1 METLKF
7 QKGNAKLDKS
17 IFLFS
22 LLAGHACPFANDCL
36 SKVNFKTGKL
46 EDGPETKFR
55 CFSASSEVLFP
66 AVFKARKHNW
76 DLLRGLRSVDAMTT
90 LINQS
95 LPKQAKIV
103 RVHVSGDFFN
113 QTYFDAW
120 MNVAR
125 MNPDRIFYAYT
136 KSVAYWVA
144 RLDSIPANFSLTA
157 SKGGKN
163 DNLIE
168 NYNLKFA
175 EVVFTEEE
183 AEQKGFKI
191 DHDDSLA
198 IYSKTSF
205 ALLLHGSQP
214 AGSVASKAL
223 STLRKENKG
232 GYSKKKKAAAAV
244 N

>member
-22 LLAGHACPFANDCL
+22 LLAGHACPFANECL

-76 DLLRGLRSVDAMTT
+76 DLLRSLRSVDEMTT
-90 LINQS
+90 LINNN
-95 LPKQAKIV
+95 LPKKATII

-113 QTYFDAW
+113 QNYFDAW
-120 MNVAR
+120 MNVAK

-136 KSVAYWVA
+136 KSVSYWVA

-157 SKGGKN
+157 SKGGKH

-168 NYNLKFA
+168 NYNLKYA

-183 AEQKGFKI
+183 AEAKGFKI

-232 GYSKKKKAAAAV
+232 GYSKKKKAAAAAI
-244 N
+244 